1 MSEFLTVKAVNNILY
16 EFKEGKEETQA
27 LSEAYVFLGEH
38 EKSLRVAECS
48 THLWFHESKL
58 HRANFCRDRLCPL
71 CAWRNS
77 RQYGRELV
85 RTVNALP
92 ELRFI
97 FVTLTVPN
105 AVGELLRTLI
115 ENMLTA
121 LGKLFDCKF
130 WKSFAL
136 GYFRAFEVV
145 CEADLTFH
153 PHIHLFVCV
162 TEELYNSLVKDKSA
176 FSVQLLSEWQRA
188 MQNELITDIDIRPV
202 VSLNTSN
209 DKKFIDYKL
218 AVVKVA
224 LYCGKPVTCIVM
236 DDFERTVHNV
246 KWLSEAFR
254 GVRLFSDGGILR
266 KRRQELAE
274 KAKEIA
280 VEKVEPPYL
289 TYYRYNPQTTNYKNY
304 GYVLNTRSRSYQR
317 TLFQQVRVVIAP
329 WVRLN

>member
-1 MSEFLTVKAVNNILY
+1 MSELLTTKSVNDCLHQ
-16 EFKEGKEETQA
+16 FKEDKTEIKL
-27 LSEAYVFLGEH
+27 LSEAYDFLGEH
-38 EKSLRVAECS
+38 ERANRVAECS
-48 THLWFHESKL
+48 SHLWFHDNKL
-58 HRANFCRDRLCPL
+58 HRANYCRDRLCSL

-77 RQYGRELV
+77 RRYGRELV
-85 RTVNALP
+85 NIVNALP
-92 ELRFI
+92 EFRFVFI
-97 FVTLTVPN
+97 TLTVPN
-105 AVGELLRTLI
+105 TAGELLRALNET
-115 ENMLTA
+115 MLSA

-145 CEADLTFH
+145 CKADLTFH
-153 PHIHLFVCV
+153 PHIHLLVCV

-289 TYYRYNPQTTNYKNY
+289 TYYRFNPHSTNYEIY
-304 GYVLNTRSRSYQR
+304 GYVLNTRSHSYQR
-317 TLFQQVRVVIAP
+317 TLFQQARVEIAP